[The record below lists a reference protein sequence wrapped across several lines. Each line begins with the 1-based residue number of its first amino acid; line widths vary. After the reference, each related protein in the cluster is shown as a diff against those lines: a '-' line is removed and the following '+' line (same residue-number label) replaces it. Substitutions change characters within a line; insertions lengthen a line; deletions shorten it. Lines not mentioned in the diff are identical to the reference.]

1 MKTQDVEFENDMC
14 FAVIQCQI
22 NPVADF
28 DFACVHI
35 EKVITAD
42 LLETCA
48 NGDGDIQEIITDNC
62 GDLVFNAIVTDFQR
76 KRSPLPSENDE
87 EYGFEWKD
95 ITPCDDDPFA

>member
-1 MKTQDVEFENDMC
+1 MKIEFENEMC
-14 FAVIQCQI
+14 FAVIDCTI

-28 DFACVHI
+28 DWACEQI
-35 EKVITAD
+35 EAVIDAN

-76 KRSPLPSENDE
+76 YNPQDQDTDA
-87 EYGFEWKD
+87 GFTWRNV
-95 ITPCDDDPFA
+95 TL